1 MQGEGEGEAF
11 SIEDIQSLILELRNT
26 AISLLSMES
35 NAHSVR
41 PTALVHSAFRRCK
54 FIGQDVAEI
63 KWKSRK
69 QFFAL
74 MHSAMRNALVDYAR
88 RRNAASRPKIS
99 YVNPEDIDLH
109 NLADTATNHPEQI
122 IALEESL
129 HSLSQ
134 THKELVKVIEHHY
147 FTSLSIVELAK
158 MFEMSEKSIKRRL
171 RQGRLLLHE
180 AIKDYLNGSS
190 QE

>member
-134 THKELVKVIEHHY
+134 THKELVEVIEHHY
-147 FTSLSIVELAK
+147 FTGLSIVELAK

-171 RQGRLLLHE
+171 RQGRLL
-180 AIKDYLNGSS
+180 A
-190 QE
+190 